1 MVDVLI
7 TRVPVTSGYGT
18 RGGKKVAL
26 HTMVESCSML
36 SVVNID
42 AGFMAGAHAARI
54 ANMLAKARRK
64 N

>member
-1 MVDVLI
+1 M

-18 RGGKKVAL
+18 GGGKKAAL
-26 HTMVESCSML
+26 HTMLQSSSML
-36 SVVNID
+36 SVMNID

-54 ANMLAKARRK
+54 ANMPAKARRK